1 MKINGKDDI
10 PYIMENKKM
19 FESTNQKH
27 TVTPAAKRLCELWIP
42 QRAGADF
49 GGLPGPVLKDDL
61 GLSIAMVPVPPAGWF
76 IYVYFMENPIKI
88 DDLGVSLFQE
98 TTIFKWDIHLKC
110 SKYSSKQKEQ
120 NGKGFGR
127 RMGMA
132 LNCLQRWSIRMA
144 NVPKHLPSARRP
156 FIVLLLCTVRT
167 SPPPPTNRGSSKRS
181 LCACHCSCMISTQ
194 CHVVATAP
202 LEFKQGLA
210 GEMDRKP

>member
-1 MKINGKDDI
+1 MTFARPLIESPKNIALNSLDQEKDD
-10 PYIMENKKM
+10 M
-19 FESTNQKH
+19 
-27 TVTPAAKRLCELWIP
+27 
-42 QRAGADF
+42 
-49 GGLPGPVLKDDL
+49 
-61 GLSIAMVPVPPAGWF
+61 GLSIAMVPVPPVAGWF

-98 TTIFKWDIHLKC
+98 TTIFKSEIHLKC

-194 CHVVATAP
+194 CHVVATAT

-210 GEMDRKP
+210 GKWTGNHDFYNP